1 MTTQLR
7 LIDGGDRRPWRL
19 DSRTRAI
26 GRRGVALARRW
37 RRSPDDVWAEWA
49 GVGERWP
56 ASGGAIG
63 APVEPQR
70 DGR

>member
-26 GRRGVALARRW
+26 GRRGVALARKELERACPSVPDRPLEQ
-37 RRSPDDVWAEWA
+37 RRA
-49 GVGERWP
+49 G
-56 ASGGAIG
+56 
-63 APVEPQR
+63 
-70 DGR
+70 